1 SQEGDEFVD
10 AVLSGEQAGQLTG
23 GLPVSG
29 VGGPTE
35 HGDGLVHAIPRVEQ
49 PGDRTDR
56 LHPPGGRERFEQG
69 PDWSVLYAELP
80 LMVLGGTAAALGL
93 WALGLR
99 TLGRRV
105 RARR

>member
-1 SQEGDEFVD
+1 MGQRMQAAGGCLI
-10 AVLSGEQAGQLTG
+10 AVVGAGAG
-23 GLPVSG
+23 FAVWAVNS
-29 VGGPTE
+29 
-35 HGDGLVHAIPRVEQ
+35 R
-49 PGDRTDR
+49 DRFQ
-56 LHPPGGRERFEQG
+56 RFEQG

>member
-1 SQEGDEFVD
+1 MGQRMQAAGGCLI
-10 AVLSGEQAGQLTG
+10 AVVGAGA
-23 GLPVSG
+23 
-29 VGGPTE
+29 GPA
-35 HGDGLVHAIPRVEQ
+35 VWAVNSR
-49 PGDRTDR
+49 DRFQ
-56 LHPPGGRERFEQG
+56 RFEQG

-99 TLGRRV
+99 ALGLRALGRRV

>member
-1 SQEGDEFVD
+1 MRGMGQRMQAAGGCLI
-10 AVLSGEQAGQLTG
+10 AVVGAGA
-23 GLPVSG
+23 GLAVWAVNS
-29 VGGPTE
+29 
-35 HGDGLVHAIPRVEQ
+35 R
-49 PGDRTDR
+49 
-56 LHPPGGRERFEQG
+56 GRFQRFEQG

-99 TLGRRV
+99 ALGRRV

>member
-1 SQEGDEFVD
+1 MGQRMQAAGGCLI
-10 AVLSGEQAGQLTG
+10 AVVGAGA
-23 GLPVSG
+23 
-29 VGGPTE
+29 GPA
-35 HGDGLVHAIPRVEQ
+35 VWAVNSR
-49 PGDRTDR
+49 DRFQ
-56 LHPPGGRERFEQG
+56 RFEQG

-99 TLGRRV
+99 ALGRRV